1 MWIWFPNLVR
11 KLSTLMRAKINK
23 WNNWLVQLFLD
34 RCDISSSWP
43 VDYYEAEMEWF
54 MGSKSILDL
63 LVYPTKQTIKLF
75 YYLTPQKSI
84 IIESISTTKPFLKFT
99 LHILTFF
106 EGEFWKK
113 KWHWWIIDCSNR
125 NAHATEKNPLL
136 SAFTHCINR
145 QLPEKSTLWT
155 TTCCIDQLSRESANG
170 FLGFYHIFCQIL
182 A

>member
-11 KLSTLMRAKINK
+11 KLSTLSRAKINK
-23 WNNWLVQLFLD
+23 WNSWLAQLFLD

-54 MGSKSILDL
+54 MGKSILDL

-75 YYLTPQKSI
+75 SYLTPQKSI

-113 KWHWWIIDCSNR
+113 KWHWWIIDCSNW
-125 NAHATEKNPLL
+125 NAHATEK
-136 SAFTHCINR
+136 
-145 QLPEKSTLWT
+145 KSPSE
-155 TTCCIDQLSRESANG
+155 C
-170 FLGFYHIFCQIL
+170 FYSL
-182 A
+182 Y

>member
-1 MWIWFPNLVR
+1 
-11 KLSTLMRAKINK
+11 
-23 WNNWLVQLFLD
+23 
-34 RCDISSSWP
+34 
-43 VDYYEAEMEWF
+43 MEWF

-75 YYLTPQKSI
+75 SYLTPQKSI

-99 LHILTFF
+99 LQILTFF

-113 KWHWWIIDCSNR
+113 KWHWWIIDCSNW

-182 A
+182 AECLTTTASVTLFLLSYRKWALKRGFPNYHTDYFSSFNGRFPLINCHNR